1 MENNNNNT
9 QFNTPLQN
17 RQDRVFSEYE
27 KLIAQVAQG
36 GVTVETSALFDLQ
49 GNWTPARLVMGQYGY
64 SWLVLD
70 NNGKS
75 TGVYV
80 PYASKKRETQ
90 AKRGFVEGKVLV
102 PAKAE
107 MWGGKAM
114 QTGLVP
120 AHEIGTVKPT
130 EIICTDRFTT
140 SAN

>member
-1 MENNNNNT
+1 METNNT

-17 RQDRVFSEYE
+17 RQDRVFSKYE
-27 KLIAQVAQG
+27 ELIAQVAQG

-49 GNWTPARLVMGQYGY
+49 GNWTPARLVDSKYGF

-70 NNGKS
+70 DNGKS

-107 MWGGKAM
+107 MWGGKSM

-120 AHEIGTVKPT
+120 ADEVGTVKPI
-130 EIICTDRFTT
+130 EIITTDRF
-140 SAN
+140 NQ

>member
-1 MENNNNNT
+1 MNT
-9 QFNTPLQN
+9 TPFNTPLQN
-17 RQDRVFSEYE
+17 RQDRVFSKYE
-27 KLIAQVAQG
+27 ELIAQVAQG

-49 GNWTPARLVMGQYGY
+49 GNWTPARLVDSKYGF

-70 NNGKS
+70 ENGKS

-90 AKRGFVEGKVLV
+90 AKRGFVEGKVRV
-102 PAKAE
+102 PAKAD

-120 AHEIGTVKPT
+120 ADEVGTVKPT
-130 EIICTDRFTT
+130 EIITTDRF
-140 SAN
+140 NQ

>member
-1 MENNNNNT
+1 MTTNNT

-27 KLIAQVAQG
+27 ALIAQVAQG
-36 GVTVETSALFDLQ
+36 GVTVETSALFDLD

-70 NNGKS
+70 DNGKS

-90 AKRGFVEGKVLV
+90 AKRGFVEGKVRV

-120 AHEIGTVKPT
+120 ADEVGTVKPV
-130 EIICTDRFTT
+130 EIITADRFT
-140 SAN
+140 NN